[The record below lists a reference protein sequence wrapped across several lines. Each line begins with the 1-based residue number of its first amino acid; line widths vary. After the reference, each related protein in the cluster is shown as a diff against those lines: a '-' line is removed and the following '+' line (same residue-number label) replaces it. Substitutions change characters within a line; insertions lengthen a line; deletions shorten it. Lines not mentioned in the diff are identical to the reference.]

1 MSSTSLRRLQAALTT
16 YQILDANDARIPER
30 AFCFNPEDDQHV
42 DYFVKIEIGGCIIH
56 FDKAKYEESILLGI
70 ERDVGDDFFIERVNP
85 GNASV

>member
-1 MSSTSLRRLQAALTT
+1 MT